1 MAKAILNGNE
11 IFGNV
16 HLGEGSNMHNYSTTE
31 QVVGT
36 WIDGSTIYEITY
48 ELQTEIEVSYSSW
61 TSSGITLTNIVRVIG
76 VDLLGAS
83 NYQGGALA
91 NIQNNTLM
99 VQTTRNSNAYAK
111 YIVLRYTKTT

>member
-1 MAKAILNGNE
+1 MARMLINGNE

-16 HLGEGSNMHNYSTTE
+16 NIGSGGGHTYSTSE

-48 ELQTEIEVSYSSW
+48 ELQTEVEVSYLNW
-61 TSSGITLTNIVRVIG
+61 TSSGITLTNIGRVIG
-76 VDLLGAS
+76 VDLLGTS

-91 NIQNNTLM
+91 NIQNDTLM

-111 YIVLRYTKTT
+111 YIVLRYTKTLS